1 MKKIKKGDR
10 VMSIK
15 LLINGIYKSDDIYE
29 VRVYNKRTNKIYFL
43 DFARY
48 EQISERYSI
57 HREFST
63 NNILMR
69 AKKYLMGGES

>member
-10 VMSIK
+10 VLSIIVF
-15 LLINGIYKSDDIYE
+15 INGISASDDIYE

-43 DFARY
+43 DFAKY
-48 EQISERYSI
+48 EQIFERYSI

-69 AKKYLMGGES
+69 AKKYLMGGEL